1 MDRAETRSIP
11 TPDTRLHIGFGESAS
26 ALVDVSTVMSA
37 IEAMVSAAGWI
48 ELCTPELNS
57 APRIQQAREH
67 LRHAILHH
75 HGSADAELVRA
86 ALFAGQ
92 ADVRTPRRSRPGL
105 RRRGR
110 DDLWGLTAQASP
122 GPWFRRELALLPEA
136 HTALLGWAVV
146 DRLAHQSPINME
158 VGYAKG
164 GISMAAGAVG
174 VALVGPAAAP
184 LFFFGFARAVIALW
198 TELSKAR
205 TEHAHANAAAA
216 SGRAEEARAR
226 LAESVYKTTQT
237 QLSGMQ
243 LSKEVVDVA
252 IQMAI
257 AGTLDI
263 ATGTAVAD
271 IRLTQNP

>member
-48 ELCTPELNS
+48 ELCTPEFNS
-57 APRIQQAREH
+57 APRIQQARER

-92 ADVRTPRRSRPGL
+92 ADVRRHRRSRPGL
-105 RRRGR
+105 RGRGR
-110 DDLWGLTAQASP
+110 DDLWSLTTQSSP
-122 GPWFRRELALLPEA
+122 GSWFRRELEAFPEARAALLE
-136 HTALLGWAVV
+136 WAVIE
-146 DRLAHQSPINME
+146 RLTQRSPINLE
-158 VGYAKG
+158 VGVPKG
-164 GISMAAGAVG
+164 GASMAAGAVG

-205 TEHAHANAAAA
+205 TEHAHANVAAA
-216 SGRAEEARAR
+216 SGRAEEARAC
-226 LAESVYKTTQT
+226 LAQSVYETARTQFCEVE
-237 QLSGMQ
+237 LRE
-243 LSKEVVDVA
+243 EVVDTA
-252 IQMAI
+252 IQMAL
-257 AGTLDI
+257 AGALDV

-271 IRLTQNP
+271 MRLTPNA